1 MYYIKY
7 YLSGTSLYINIYAL
21 IKNKFLNRINK
32 TKLQTNFVLYNI
44 YINQLINILFKT
56 IQWINH
62 ANVIS

>member
-7 YLSGTSLYINIYAL
+7 YLPGTSLYINIYAL

-32 TKLQTNFVLYNI
+32 TKLPTNFVLYNI

>member
-32 TKLQTNFVLYNI
+32 TKLPTNIVLYNI